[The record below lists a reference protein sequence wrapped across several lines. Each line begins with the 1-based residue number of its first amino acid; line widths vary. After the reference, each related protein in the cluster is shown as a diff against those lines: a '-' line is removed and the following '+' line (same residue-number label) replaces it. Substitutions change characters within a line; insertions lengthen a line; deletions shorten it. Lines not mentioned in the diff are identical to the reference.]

1 MTGLF
6 DRACS
11 FCGEPG
17 FECGQEIVDG
27 EIMAHYTCE
36 DCGYGARWR
45 PEYPEPEL
53 VEKLDALESEVGLS
67 TAGWEQ
73 RYPKTVRTHG
83 RRSVDRLFVAIAP
96 TIHASQVSTSLTVF
110 IGDHRLPVASGGL

>member
-73 RYPKTVRTHG
+73 RYPRPSERTAVDPSTDSSWRLHQ
-83 RRSVDRLFVAIAP
+83 RYTHHKSVP
-96 TIHASQVSTSLTVF
+96 H
-110 IGDHRLPVASGGL
+110 